1 MNNSKAII
9 YLALMLVLLACL
21 VGSLLFGKLER
32 FSEAQQE
39 RQRIETEARE
49 AKLAIEIEQKATLA
63 PWTQAA
69 KITGGAL
76 ALLAIFGAILV
87 VSAYG
92 MRRALTISP
101 TDGIFPLL
109 LGWQRWRDQDG
120 RRDSG
125 WIFHDPNRVLGPGT
139 VFSGGQFAYALPPGL
154 EREQCAITAG
164 ALAVQATAARY
175 QHPPTIA
182 EDSRR
187 NSATPL
193 AAEDAPQLEPVLD
206 WPAKVPLPSI
216 LNGPPSVER
225 LTLCITVRPD
235 TGERQVVRASMERLI
250 HIAVGGSTGWGKSTF
265 VQMLAYQLATAQE
278 PVDLAMIDL
287 KRLTFP
293 IIAGSDRLLW
303 PVATN
308 EHDARAIFVE
318 LAGELQRRL
327 ELMER
332 AHAPDMVQYNR
343 ANPGEALKPIA
354 VLADECTYLLKD
366 TAAQRSLHPL
376 MLWGRAAG
384 LWAIFAGQNWTT
396 KFVPSEARDQFTS
409 RFQFKTMNKSQS
421 RMMLETGDAESIR
434 DIGRA
439 FALLPGQNIIE
450 LQAPIID
457 EADIR
462 AALQGQT
469 GPVNSMPTSEP
480 DSGDVPDFTDDQIET
495 ILAMDAQ
502 DESLRSIATEIFGY
516 PNGRRVTQIRAVL
529 ERDA

>member
-1 MNNSKAII
+1 MNSKAII

-32 FSEAQQE
+32 FTETAQE

-49 AKLAIEIEQKATLA
+49 AKLALEIEQKTALA

-76 ALLAIFGAILV
+76 GLLAIFGVIIVAI
-87 VSAYG
+87 AYG
-92 MRRALTISP
+92 IRHALTISP
-101 TDGIFPLL
+101 DARGIFPLL
-109 LGWQRWRDQDG
+109 FGWQRWRDSNGQ
-120 RRDSG
+120 RSSG
-125 WIFHDPNRVLGPGT
+125 LIFHDPNRALGPGT

-154 EREQCAITAG
+154 EREQLAVTAG

-182 EDSRR
+182 ETARR
-187 NSATPL
+187 DGAMPAT
-193 AAEDAPQLEPVLD
+193 EDTPQLEPVLN
-206 WPAKVPLPSI
+206 WPAKVPLPGI
-216 LNGPPSVER
+216 LNGPASIER
-225 LTLCITVRPD
+225 LALGVTVRPD
-235 TGERQVVRASMERLI
+235 GERQIVRASMERLI

-265 VQMLAYQLATAQE
+265 VQALAYQLVAAQE
-278 PVDLAMIDL
+278 PLDLVMIDL

-293 IIAGSDRLLW
+293 VFADSNPLLW

-308 EHDARAIFVE
+308 ERDTRAIFVE

-332 AHAPDMVQYNR
+332 AGASNLAQYNR
-343 ANPGEALKPIA
+343 ANPGEPLRPIVA
-354 VLADECTYLLKD
+354 LADECTYLLKD
-366 TAAQRSLHPL
+366 SAAQRSLHPL

-396 KFVPSEARDQFTS
+396 KFVPSEERDQFTS
-409 RFQFKTMNKSQS
+409 RFQFKAMSKPQS
-421 RMMLETGDAESIR
+421 RTLLETSDAEGIR

-469 GPVNSMPTSEP
+469 GPANPMPASKP
-480 DSGDVPDFTDDQIET
+480 DSGDIPDFTDDQIET
-495 ILAMDAQ
+495 IFAMDAQ